1 MNFGERIAKW
11 RVLWGL
17 SQRELARRA
26 DITNG
31 ALSQIEQGNT
41 SPQVATLEKI
51 AKALSVSLDVLMFK
65 EPFAPSQLVTEGDC
79 NLLPLSRGRLSRYQ
93 LDDRVLLRFALPIN
107 THVEMA
113 SLPESGHSNALTS
126 SQLFLYA
133 GELSVKCASAS
144 HHLLAGDALQVNMPQ
159 ETSFSTGTEQ
169 GAEFVL
175 FS

>member
-1 MNFGERIAKW
+1 MNLGERITKW

-51 AKALSVSLDVLMFK
+51 ARALSVSLEVLMFK
-65 EPFAPSQLVTEGDC
+65 EPFAPSSLVTEGDC
-79 NLLPLSRGRLSRYQ
+79 SLLPLVRGRLSRYQ
-93 LDDRVLLRFALPIN
+93 LGEHTLLRFSLPEN
-107 THVEMA
+107 TLIDIA
-113 SLPESGHSNALTS
+113 SLPDSGLLAGRADR
-126 SQLFLYA
+126 QLFLYV
-133 GELSVKCASAS
+133 GELSVKCASAQ
-144 HHLLAGDALQVNMPQ
+144 HHLLAGDALVLNLPL
-159 ETSFSTGTEQ
+159 ETTFSTGAEQ